1 MSEDSERRGG
11 GQTAIRTRPKVDKP
25 RLYKVVMFNDDYTT
39 QEFVVRVIVEFFH
52 KPVSEATR
60 LMIEVHTK
68 GRAIVGVYPRDI
80 AESKVERVTR
90 TARESGHPLMLQAE
104 PE

>member
-1 MSEDSERRGG
+1 MSEDIERRGG

-39 QEFVVRVIVEFFH
+39 QEFVVRAIVEFFH

-68 GRAIVGVYPRDI
+68 GSAVVGVYPRDI

-90 TARESGHPLMLQAE
+90 AARESGHPLMLQAE